1 MIKNILKFAPT
12 TIIIGSLLAILS
24 ACGGKTDTST
34 TSSPSPISSGT
45 NTNSP
50 TAANTATTNSANT
63 TTATPSSSPTTASA
77 TSSQLTFQQSLLAKK
92 TADNKVAP
100 SKDAVFK
107 RGDTIYFVLLNVG
120 KFKKGNDGKN
130 WLDMDM
136 SVKDAKGKVI
146 FTQKNLL
153 GEKGK
158 AVLEND
164 IAPSPNGS
172 VNTNNKVAPGVYQ
185 VTLTLYDKVAGTEIS
200 ETKSFTLK

>member
-1 MIKNILKFAPT
+1 MIKNILKFAPS
-12 TIIIGSLLAILS
+12 TIIIGILLAILS

-34 TSSPSPISSGT
+34 TSSPSPTSSPTNTISS
-45 NTNSP
+45 NS
-50 TAANTATTNSANT
+50 ATTNSTST

-146 FTQKNLL
+146 FTQQSLL

-185 VTLTLYDKVAGTEIS
+185 VTLTLYDKVAGTKIS